1 MMSRALSAVFGL
13 LVGVGMGLLYAWV
26 VSPTQ
31 YTDTAPASLRADYKA
46 EYIQLVAQA
55 FAKEGDVERARA
67 RLATLGEAG
76 SVRAV
81 TALAQRAAASG
92 EEAEVGRSRSL
103 AALAAALG
111 ARPASP
117 TPNLTPATPE
127 APTITPAPTEPP
139 PPTATTA
146 PTPAPTRTPAAASG
160 FEFVGREAVCDPKL
174 AQPLIQVV
182 TSGRDGSQ
190 VPGVEVAVEW
200 DGGFDHFF
208 TGLKPEL
215 GNGYGDFTMT
225 PGLIYNVRLVNDPA
239 AVVTGLAVE
248 NCTDAAGR
256 TYFGSWQ
263 LVFRQP

>member
-1 MMSRALSAVFGL
+1 MMRRALSAVFGL
-13 LVGVGMGLLYAWV
+13 LVGVGVGLLYAWV
-26 VSPTQ
+26 ISPTQ

-55 FAKEGDVERARA
+55 FVREADVERARV
-67 RLATLGEAG
+67 RLSALGEAG
-76 SVRAV
+76 SVQAV

-92 EEAEVGRSRSL
+92 SSAEMVRSL

-117 TPNLTPATPE
+117 TPDLTPATPE
-127 APTITPAPTEPP
+127 APTATPEPTALPQ
-139 PPTATTA
+139 PTATTA
-146 PTPAPTRTPAAASG
+146 PAREPTRTFAPASG
-160 FEFVGREAVCDPKL
+160 FEFVGKQAVCDPKL

-182 TSGRDGSQ
+182 TSGQAGSQ
-190 VPGVEVAVEW
+190 IPGVEVAVEW

-215 GNGYGDFTMT
+215 GSGYGDFTMT
-225 PGLIYNVRLVNDPA
+225 PGLIYNVRLVTDPS

-248 NCTDAAGR
+248 SCADAAGR

-263 LVFRQP
+263 LTFRQP